1 MRKSVAVMVLLA
13 AAMLLASAQD
23 APSLPMILS
32 GKVLIDGNEAPAG
45 TVVKAFIDDKEVSS
59 HT

>member
-1 MRKSVAVMVLLA
+1 MVLLA